1 MTLRPRSRVVAA
13 RGDRGRAQPRC
24 PFGTQQ
30 RHGGEGDQSTEGDPV
45 SNDVD
50 RVEDTYGR
58 VSLRAS
64 RQQGD
69 RRLDEA
75 GGEPESRSGEDA
87 PAKGPRDSAACCDV
101 EGAQLLEETFRPPVS
116 LVGTREQLDRM
127 LRLPAIPNAELVTE
141 RAEHVASAPV
151 DHLDLGWQLHHR
163 SQHAM
168 CDAASSDVR
177 ITRVP

>member
-1 MTLRPRSRVVAA
+1 MTLRPMSRVVAA

-101 EGAQLLEETFRPPVS
+101 EGAQLLEETFPPPYPSSVPGNS
-116 LVGTREQLDRM
+116 SIACSGCRRSQT
-127 LRLPAIPNAELVTE
+127 PNWSP
-141 RAEHVASAPV
+141 SAP
-151 DHLDLGWQLHHR
+151 
-163 SQHAM
+163 S
-168 CDAASSDVR
+168 
-177 ITRVP
+177 T